1 MTPKEHLMRV
11 KRCYDLIQDTE
22 SEIKMLKIQLDGMSG
37 MRYDKERVQT
47 SLYDTGIENVIILI
61 EQKENR
67 LIDMKKEYLKIRASV
82 TDRIMKIRNERERKV
97 LILRYLDFKE
107 WEQVFQEIDG
117 TPDVV
122 FSLHRR
128 ALNHYKV

>member
-11 KRCYDLIQDTE
+11 KRYYDLIQDTE
-22 SEIKMLKIQLDGMSG
+22 SEIRMLKIQLDGMSG

-82 TDRIMKIRNERERKV
+82 SAKIEK
-97 LILRYLDFKE
+97 I
-107 WEQVFQEIDG
+107 
-117 TPDVV
+117 
-122 FSLHRR
+122 
-128 ALNHYKV
+128 